1 MFIRKGFSIVE
12 ILVAVTLSIT
22 FSALIARTI
31 NSGVELNVET
41 SKRMIAEN
49 KARDSFRNITTAL
62 RGTVPLG
69 KCEIPSNELITQR
82 CIKIIYDLYPIIS
95 ASSDSIAFFSRNRVS
110 TKDNAHPNLYRV
122 RLCGDNANGC
132 NTNLLL
138 LSEYSHSMSIDEY
151 VNPKPEWRSPCFSSN
166 CSHFIGSFSD
176 VRIGEVDTSKQNIHI
191 CGQVE
196 IFKYYDASGKK
207 IEPESNCYLSA
218 EKLTKIK
225 LVVMEANFSYNSPFD
240 YKVNTDGTVGE
251 SITKTFPMKAT
262 VSLPSKSYG
271 IEQ

>member
-1 MFIRKGFSIVE
+1 MYIRKGFSIVE

-69 KCEIPSNELITQR
+69 KCEIPSNELVTQR

-95 ASSDSIAFFSRNRVS
+95 ASTNSIAFFSRNRVS
-110 TKDNAHPNLYRV
+110 TKDNTHPNLFRV
-122 RLCGDNANGC
+122 RLCSDNSTGC
-132 NTNLLL
+132 SLNLLL

-151 VNPKPEWRSPCFSSN
+151 VNPKPEWRSPCFSTN
-166 CSHFIGSFSD
+166 CAHFIGNYTD
-176 VRIGEVDTSKQNIHI
+176 TRVGEVDVSKQSYHL

-196 IFKYYDASGKK
+196 IFKYYDSSGRK
-207 IEPESNCYLSA
+207 IEPESNCFLSA

-240 YKVNTDGTVGE
+240 YIVNTDGTVGE

-262 VSLPSKSYG
+262 ISLPSKSYG